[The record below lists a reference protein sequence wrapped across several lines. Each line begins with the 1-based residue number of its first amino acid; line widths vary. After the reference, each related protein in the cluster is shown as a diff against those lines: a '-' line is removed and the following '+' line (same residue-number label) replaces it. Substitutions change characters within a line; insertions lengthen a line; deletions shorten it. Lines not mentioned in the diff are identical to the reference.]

1 MLQISKW
8 VGLCSFVLWFLAS
21 GSFSIDDI
29 DIHQAFPIVEPDPG
43 HTKLRLSREG
53 LEAIERITN
62 PIAAVAVIGPY
73 RSGKSFLLNQLLSLS
88 CNEGFGVGHMRDT
101 KTKGIWVWGTPIEMD
116 INGVKTSVFYLDTEG
131 FESVGKSNVYDDRI
145 FALAT
150 VLSSVLIYNL
160 PETIREAD
168 ISRLSFAVELAE
180 EFYGRVKGQDVAFE
194 PAKLLWLIQRD
205 FLQGKSVQQM
215 VNEAL
220 QHVPNSDGDKNID
233 LVNQIRDS
241 LAVMGDNSTAFSLPQ
256 PHLQR
261 TKLCEMNDGDLDPLY
276 VKRRE
281 QLKEVVSS
289 IIRPKIVQGKTLT
302 GKEFVSFLEQILE
315 ALNKGEIPSTGS
327 LVEVFNKGILER
339 CLKLYSDKIN
349 NLILPMTEEDLQGAH
364 EGFRED
370 AMKMFDEQHFGR
382 HHAKK
387 SVEALDEEIEKVHKN
402 FILANEYQS
411 SRICESLY
419 TRCEDKMDELQV
431 LKLPSMAKFNAGFLQ
446 CNQSFEHECV
456 GPSKSSYEQRMMKM
470 LGKSK
475 TLFIKEYN
483 HRLFNWLVAFS
494 LVMVVVGR
502 FIIKFFLVEI
512 AAWILFIF
520 LETYTR
526 MFWSAE
532 SLYYN
537 PVWHGIVAS
546 WETVVYSPILDLDRV
561 ASSEKSAT
569 LLVEDVGKARR
580 FMVASLVPT
589 LAGSSALDCNL
600 NVIGDSFSKYH
611 IQTETGHALGHDD
624 EDYTVGSSKLQCADI
639 LGKRVLRRFGERTCE
654 GSVEI
659 YDNINNTYQVM
670 YENGH
675 CDEIEGANII
685 DYLEQ
690 NRDHGA
696 GGNASSQQP
705 KELATTEHGII
716 MRGAPVPRPE
726 VDEGERSGGYRALR
740 IRAINAEK
748 TSRRKQ
754 GKKRKASSSGR
765 EGKKRENV
773 TRAAPVH
780 QSDECTEK
788 KGPHRALRIRA
799 SDA

>member
-1 MLQISKW
+1 MLQISRW
-8 VGLCSFVLWFLAS
+8 VVFCSIFLCFLAS
-21 GSFSIDDI
+21 GSFSIDDF
-29 DIHQAFPIVEPDPG
+29 HQAFPIIEPDPG
-43 HTKLRLSREG
+43 HTKLRIAREG

-101 KTKGIWVWGTPIEMD
+101 KTKGIWVWGTPLELD
-116 INGVKTSVFYLDTEG
+116 INGIKTSVFYLDTEG
-131 FESVGKSNVYDDRI
+131 FESIGKSNVYDDRI

-205 FLQGKSVQQM
+205 FLQGKSVQEM

-233 LVNQIRDS
+233 QVNQIRDS

-261 TKLCEMNDGDLDPLY
+261 TKLCEMKDGELDPLY
-276 VKRRE
+276 VEKRE
-281 QLKEVVSS
+281 QLKELVAS
-289 IIRPKIVQGKTLT
+289 IIRPKIVQGKTLN

-339 CLKLYSDKIN
+339 CLKLYDDMVR
-349 NLILPMTEEDLQGAH
+349 NLNLPMTEQDLQGAH
-364 EGFRED
+364 EGFREA
-370 AMKMFDEQHFGR
+370 AMKAFDEQHFGR
-382 HHAKK
+382 HHAKNSAEK
-387 SVEALDEEIEKVHKN
+387 LDEEIEKVHKN
-402 FILANEYQS
+402 IILANEYQS
-411 SRICESLY
+411 SRLCESLY

-431 LKLPSMAKFNAGFLQ
+431 LRLPSMAKFNAGFLH
-446 CNQSFEHECV
+446 CNQSFEQECV
-456 GPSKSSYEQRMMKM
+456 GPSKRSYEQRMMKM

-502 FIIKFFLVEI
+502 FIIKFILVEI
-512 AAWILFIF
+512 GAWILFIF

-537 PVWHGIVAS
+537 PVWHAIVAT
-546 WETVVYSPILDLDRV
+546 WETLVYSPILDLDRWAIPICAV
-561 ASSEKSAT
+561 AAVF
-569 LLVEDVGKARR
+569 LVYWRCYG
-580 FMVASLVPT
+580 
-589 LAGSSALDCNL
+589 
-600 NVIGDSFSKYH
+600 
-611 IQTETGHALGHDD
+611 
-624 EDYTVGSSKLQCADI
+624 
-639 LGKRVLRRFGERTCE
+639 
-654 GSVEI
+654 
-659 YDNINNTYQVM
+659 
-670 YENGH
+670 
-675 CDEIEGANII
+675 
-685 DYLEQ
+685 
-690 NRDHGA
+690 
-696 GGNASSQQP
+696 
-705 KELATTEHGII
+705 
-716 MRGAPVPRPE
+716 
-726 VDEGERSGGYRALR
+726 
-740 IRAINAEK
+740 
-748 TSRRKQ
+748 RRKH
-754 GKKRKASSSGR
+754 GSRWLL
-765 EGKKRENV
+765 
-773 TRAAPVH
+773 PVYNN
-780 QSDECTEK
+780 QKDRRRSE
-788 KGPHRALRIRA
+788 
-799 SDA
+799 

>member
-1 MLQISKW
+1 MLQISRL
-8 VGLCSFVLWFLAS
+8 VAYCSIFLCLLTS

-29 DIHQAFPIVEPDPG
+29 HQAFPIIEPDPG
-43 HTKLRLSREG
+43 HTKLRLARAG

-101 KTKGIWVWGTPIEMD
+101 KTKGIWVWGAPFELD

-150 VLSSVLIYNL
+150 VMSSVLIYNL

-233 LVNQIRDS
+233 QVNQIRDS
-241 LAVMGDNSTAFSLPQ
+241 LAIMGENSTAFSLPQ

-261 TKLCEMNDGDLDPLY
+261 TKLCEMKDGELDPLY
-276 VKRRE
+276 VKKRE
-281 QLKEVVSS
+281 QLKDLVASL
-289 IIRPKIVQGKTLT
+289 IRPKIVQGKTLN

-339 CLKLYSDKIN
+339 CLKLYSDKISN
-349 NLILPMTEEDLQGAH
+349 VHLPMAKEDLQGTH
-364 EGFRED
+364 EEFREA
-370 AMKMFDEQHFGR
+370 AMKAFDEQHFGH
-382 HHAKK
+382 HHAKR
-387 SVEALDEEIEKVHKN
+387 SVEKLDEEIEKVHKN
-402 FILANEYQS
+402 IILANEYQS
-411 SRICESLY
+411 SRICEALY
-419 TRCEDKMDELQV
+419 IKCEDKMDELQV
-431 LKLPSMAKFNAGFLQ
+431 LRLPSMSKFNAGFLH
-446 CNQSFEHECV
+446 CNQSFEKECV

-475 TLFIKEYN
+475 SLFIKEYN

-502 FIIKFFLVEI
+502 FIIKFILIEVG
-512 AAWILFIF
+512 AWILFIF

-537 PVWHGIVAS
+537 PVWHAIVAT
-546 WETVVYSPILDLDRV
+546 WETLVYSPILDLDRWAIPIGLV
-561 ASSEKSAT
+561 AAVFVVYWRCYGRKKHGPRWLLPVYNNPKDRRRSE
-569 LLVEDVGKARR
+569 
-580 FMVASLVPT
+580 
-589 LAGSSALDCNL
+589 
-600 NVIGDSFSKYH
+600 
-611 IQTETGHALGHDD
+611 
-624 EDYTVGSSKLQCADI
+624 
-639 LGKRVLRRFGERTCE
+639 
-654 GSVEI
+654 
-659 YDNINNTYQVM
+659 
-670 YENGH
+670 
-675 CDEIEGANII
+675 
-685 DYLEQ
+685 
-690 NRDHGA
+690 
-696 GGNASSQQP
+696 
-705 KELATTEHGII
+705 
-716 MRGAPVPRPE
+716 
-726 VDEGERSGGYRALR
+726 
-740 IRAINAEK
+740 
-748 TSRRKQ
+748 
-754 GKKRKASSSGR
+754 
-765 EGKKRENV
+765 
-773 TRAAPVH
+773 
-780 QSDECTEK
+780 
-788 KGPHRALRIRA
+788 
-799 SDA
+799 